1 MPVFYVILAL
11 LAALTVGVC
20 GFILWGV
27 NFSCKRGK
35 PSVYKLTGEFADRM
49 KEGIDWTNA
58 KEKESVS
65 IKSHDGLNL
74 SGVYIDNDKT
84 DILFILFHGYRSGA
98 VHDFSGAVRFYYDR
112 GYSILL
118 VDQRSHGMSEGKYIT
133 YGARERFDCRD
144 WCRYAKERFPEKKV
158 FIDGISMG
166 ASTVLMASGLDL
178 PDNVVGV
185 IADCGYTSPYEIISK
200 VAAEMGYPVK
210 IVMPVLSSAIK
221 LIAGFDPKG
230 CSTLDAMEKNTLPVL
245 LVHGKADSFVPY
257 EMSVRTYDACRAP
270 KTLLIVDNADHGVS
284 FFVDNEKV
292 VKVLSDFINDSLSR
306 KERV

>member
-1 MPVFYVILAL
+1 
-11 LAALTVGVC
+11 
-20 GFILWGV
+20 
-27 NFSCKRGK
+27 
-35 PSVYKLTGEFADRM
+35 
-49 KEGIDWTNA
+49 
-58 KEKESVS
+58 
-65 IKSHDGLNL
+65 
-74 SGVYIDNDKT
+74 
-84 DILFILFHGYRSGA
+84 
-98 VHDFSGAVRFYYDR
+98 
-112 GYSILL
+112 
-118 VDQRSHGMSEGKYIT
+118 
-133 YGARERFDCRD
+133 
-144 WCRYAKERFPEKKV
+144 
-158 FIDGISMG
+158 
-166 ASTVLMASGLDL
+166 
-178 PDNVVGV
+178 
-185 IADCGYTSPYEIISK
+185 
-200 VAAEMGYPVK
+200 MGYPVK